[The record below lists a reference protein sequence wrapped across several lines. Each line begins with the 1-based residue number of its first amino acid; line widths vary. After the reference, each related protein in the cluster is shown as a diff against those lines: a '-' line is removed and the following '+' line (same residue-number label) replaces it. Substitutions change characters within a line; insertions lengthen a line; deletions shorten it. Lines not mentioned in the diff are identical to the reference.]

1 MVVASFFPPL
11 QKKIK
16 CNHLKKARL
25 SPYHQ
30 YGFKENKMH
39 ENEDNLTNEAHE
51 KAINTVDQEQHSDQP
66 RDADEENS
74 EEAEGILQKRLES
87 AESQIETH
95 RDAWLRAK
103 AEAENIRKRSV
114 TDINNARKFGNENF
128 IQDLLPVKDSLEA
141 ALKSENSSIDALKN
155 GVELTLKQLESVFS
169 NNQIQEIYP
178 LGEALDPNLHQAMST
193 VSSDKPNN
201 TIVEVLQKGYLL
213 HERLVRPA
221 LVTVAKKSPEQEAE
235 E

>member
-1 MVVASFFPPL
+1 
-11 QKKIK
+11 
-16 CNHLKKARL
+16 
-25 SPYHQ
+25 
-30 YGFKENKMH
+30 MH
-39 ENEDNLTNEAHE
+39 ENEDNLTNETDERGAS
-51 KAINTVDQEQHSDQP
+51 TVAQEQHLDDP
-66 RDADEENS
+66 RGADDENS
-74 EEAEGILQKRLES
+74 EKLEDGLQKRLEN
-87 AESQIETH
+87 AESQIEAH

-103 AEAENIRKRSV
+103 AEAENIRKRST
-114 TDINNARKFGNENF
+114 TDVNNARKFGNESF

-141 ALKSENSSIDALKN
+141 ALKTENSSIDALKN

-193 VSSDKPNN
+193 VSSDKPSN

-235 E
+235 D